1 MHDMLKPVPWA
12 MPLCI
17 LLFTSVV
24 ASPVL
29 SQTAPPAEKKAASD
43 SSEQPA
49 IIEELNTLAR
59 FENNGN
65 SVQTVRE
72 RVKIQN
78 EAGIRL
84 YGIITFNFIAGQDF
98 SIDTVEV
105 HKKDGSTV
113 KAGPANVQEV
123 TPEISRVA
131 PMYSDLHQK
140 QVTVPGLSVGDEV
153 IYQYT
158 AKQSALV
165 PNQFW
170 FQYSFSKAAVVL
182 SESVQLDI
190 PSRRKVHV
198 SFKPEY
204 KPEIKTSGERTI
216 YQWHAV
222 NEKVQEIPRN
232 ALLKERMTGTA
243 PSASIQLSTFESWNQ
258 VGSWYYG
265 LQHERSTPSAAIRAK
280 ALELTKGLDSPE
292 AKSRALYQFVSLDF
306 RYISLDFGIGRYQ
319 PHAADEVLANKYGDC
334 KDKHTLL
341 AALLEAAGITAY
353 PALIDADTAIDQEVP
368 SPAQFDHLITA
379 VPTGKNI
386 LFLDTTAEV
395 APYGMLLAPLRHKKA
410 LVITGPST
418 AEFVETPTDPPFAA
432 QEVFDLQ
439 GKVDESG
446 TLEAEVNYYIRGDSE
461 IIFKT
466 AFRRASPSKYK
477 ELVQGISYYGGFA
490 GEVSQ
495 IKVEGL
501 ESLNQGIRILYHY
514 HRPEYFDLQEQ
525 VPKKSLPLSFSHFP
539 KWEENEETLRLYA
552 SPGQLTHSC
561 RIELP
566 AGVNIQAPL
575 DIKLDREYARY
586 QASYSTQKNIVTAER
601 KISILAPEIT
611 ATHRADYGAFQKAID
626 ADESQNIV
634 LRLPPGFVAGKAGG
648 PPSPD
653 VDELMRQAEIEY
665 RERDYNAAKADFR
678 KVAERDPKRK
688 GIWTQIGLVEG
699 RLGQYQE
706 AIASYTKAIAADPF
720 DAEAH
725 VELAGMYSL
734 TKSADAIQEL
744 NKALEIDP
752 LNHRAHYLLG
762 WQYSTVLHDPANAVP
777 ELEKALSTEK
787 DYFDDEIQIRQMLTD
802 GYFKLK
808 QFDKGVESLKQAV
821 ASSPNPSTWNNAAYI
836 LAENDQALD
845 LARQYADSALKGIYE
860 RLDQLQAG
868 SIRLTDF
875 IFMAQLAMTWDTM
888 GWIHFKAGRL
898 DLAEK
903 YVRAA
908 WIISQNRESA
918 EHLGEIYEKLHNV
931 PEATRFY
938 AMSVNPAYIGRSP
951 APDKGRD
958 RLQTMVGRQRA
969 EQIIDAKRNEPSQL
983 RTIHLGNVAPAG
995 AKGAFYFIIEPGPKA
1010 VAIQLNRGDERLTE
1024 QLHKLEAR
1032 IAASVL
1038 VPENAPQKLIREG
1051 FVMCSAYSKACDLVF
1066 VNSEM
1071 PANRLDQ
1078 SSGTRQ

>member
-1 MHDMLKPVPWA
+1 MHDMQKPVSWA
-12 MPLCI
+12 IPLYI
-17 LLFTSVV
+17 LLLTCVGVLPVV
-24 ASPVL
+24 P
-29 SQTAPPAEKKAASD
+29 QTTPPAQKAATAD
-43 SSEQPA
+43 SSGQPA
-49 IIEELNTLAR
+49 IIEELNTSAR

-113 KAGPANVQEV
+113 KAGPANIQEV

-153 IYQYT
+153 FYQYT
-158 AKQSALV
+158 AKQSAFV

-170 FQYSFSKAAVVL
+170 FQYSFSKTAVVL

-190 PSRRKVHV
+190 PSGRKVHV
-198 SFKPEY
+198 SFKPDY
-204 KPEIKTSGERTI
+204 KPEVKVSGERTI

-222 NEKVQEIPRN
+222 NEKVQERPKN
-232 ALLKERMTGTA
+232 VLLKESMTGTA
-243 PSASIQLSTFESWNQ
+243 PSASIQLSTFENWSQ

-265 LQHERSTPSAAIRAK
+265 LQHERSVPSAAIRAK
-280 ALELTKGLDSPE
+280 ALELTKGLDSTE
-292 AKSRALYQFVSLDF
+292 AKSRALYQFVSLNF

-353 PALIDADTAIDQEVP
+353 PALIDTATAIDQEVP

-379 VPTGKNI
+379 VPAGKSM

-395 APYGMLLAPLRHKKA
+395 APYSMLIAPLRHKKA

-418 AEFVETPTDPPFAA
+418 AEFVETPGDPPFAA

-439 GKVDESG
+439 GKVDDSG
-446 TLEAEVNYYIRGDSE
+446 TLEAEINYYIRGDAE
-461 IIFKT
+461 IVFKT
-466 AFRRASPSKYK
+466 AFRHASPSKYK
-477 ELVQGISYYGGFA
+477 DLVQGLSYYGGFA

-501 ESLNQGIRILYHY
+501 ESLDQGIRILYHY

-539 KWEENEETLRLYA
+539 KWEEDEETLRLYPSA
-552 SPGQLTHSC
+552 GSLTHKC

-566 AGVNIQAPL
+566 AGINIQAPL
-575 DIKLDREYARY
+575 DIKLDREYAHY

-601 KISILAPEIT
+601 KTSILSPEIT

-626 ADESQNIV
+626 ADESQNMV
-634 LRLPPGFVAGKAGG
+634 LRLPPGFVAGKAGA
-648 PPSPD
+648 SSSID

-665 RERDYNAAKADFR
+665 RERDFNAANADFR

-699 RLGQYQE
+699 RLGRSQE
-706 AIASYTKAIAADPF
+706 AINSYQKAIAADPF
-720 DAEAH
+720 DAQAH
-725 VELAGMYSL
+725 AELGGMYAASKSPDAIVEL
-734 TKSADAIQEL
+734 K
-744 NKALEIDP
+744 KALEIDP

-762 WQYSTVLHDPANAVP
+762 WQYSIMLHDPANAVP
-777 ELEKALSTEK
+777 ELEKALSTE
-787 DYFDDEIQIRQMLTD
+787 DDHFNDEIQVRQMLTD
-802 GYFKLK
+802 AYFKLK
-808 QFDKGVESLKQAV
+808 KFDKGVESLKQTV
-821 ASSPNPSTWNNAAYI
+821 ESSPNPSAWNNAAYI

-845 LARQYADSALKGIYE
+845 LAQQYADSALKGIYE
-860 RLDQLQAG
+860 HLNQLQPE
-868 SIRLTDF
+868 SIRLPDF

-888 GWIHFKAGRL
+888 GWIHFKAGHL

-908 WIISQNRESA
+908 WILAQNRESA
-918 EHLGEIYEKLHNV
+918 EHLGEIYEKLHNI

-938 AMSVNPAYIGRSP
+938 AMSVTPGFIGRSP
-951 APDKGRD
+951 GPEKGRD
-958 RLQTMVGRQRA
+958 RLQKMVGRQRA
-969 EQIIDAKRNEPSQL
+969 EQIIDAKINEPSQL

-995 AKGAFYFIIEPGPKA
+995 AKGSFYFIIEPGPK
-1010 VAIQLNRGDERLTE
+1010 VLAIQLNSGDERLTD
-1024 QLHKLEAR
+1024 QLHKLEAK

-1038 VPENAPQKLIREG
+1038 FPENAPQKIIREG
-1051 FVMCSAYSKACDLVF
+1051 VVMCSAYSRACDLVF

-1071 PANRLDQ
+1071 PAGRNAFLG
-1078 SSGTRQ
+1078 GTRP

>member
-1 MHDMLKPVPWA
+1 MHDMPKPVSWA
-12 MPLCI
+12 ISLYI
-17 LLFTSVV
+17 LLLTSVV
-24 ASPVL
+24 VPLAI
-29 SQTAPPAEKKAASD
+29 SQTTPPAEKKTTVD
-43 SSEQPA
+43 SSGQPA
-49 IIEELNTLAR
+49 IIEELNTSAR

-65 SVQTVRE
+65 SLQTVRE

-113 KAGPANVQEV
+113 RTGPANIQEV
-123 TPEISRVA
+123 TPEISRAA

-153 IYQYT
+153 IFQYT
-158 AKQSALV
+158 AKASALV

-170 FQYSFSKAAVVL
+170 FQYSFAKAAIVL
-182 SESVQLDI
+182 SETVQLDI
-190 PSRRKVHV
+190 PSGRKVHV
-198 SFKPEY
+198 SFQPDY

-216 YQWHAV
+216 YQWHTA
-222 NEKVQEIPRN
+222 NEKIQEKPKN
-232 ALLKERMTGTA
+232 VVLKESITGTA
-243 PSASIQLSTFESWNQ
+243 PSASVQLSTFESWNQ
-258 VGSWYYG
+258 LGAWYYG
-265 LQHERSTPSAAIRAK
+265 LQHERSVPSAAIRAK
-280 ALELTKGLDSPE
+280 ALELTKGLESQE
-292 AKSRALYQFVSLDF
+292 AKTKALYQFVSLNF

-319 PHAADEVLANKYGDC
+319 PHAADEVFANRYGDC

-341 AALLEAAGITAY
+341 AALLEAAGISAY
-353 PALIDADTAIDQEVP
+353 PVLINIGKSIDQEVP
-368 SPAQFDHLITA
+368 SPGQFDHLITA
-379 VPTGKNI
+379 VPAGKNI

-395 APYGMLLAPLRHKKA
+395 APYGMLIAPLRHKKA
-410 LVITGPST
+410 LVITGPTT
-418 AEFVETPTDPPFAA
+418 AEFIETPSDPPFAA

-446 TLEAEVNYYIRGDSE
+446 TLEAEVNYYIRGDAE
-461 IIFKT
+461 ILFKS
-466 AFRRASPSKYK
+466 AFRQASPSKYK

-490 GEVSQ
+490 GEVSE

-501 ESLNQGIRILYHY
+501 ENLDEGIRILYHY
-514 HRPEYFDLQEQ
+514 HRPDYFDMQEE

-539 KWEENEETLRLYA
+539 KWEEDEETLRLYPSA
-552 SPGQLTHSC
+552 GLLTHKC
-561 RIELP
+561 RLELP
-566 AGVNIQAPL
+566 AGINIQAPL
-575 DIKLDREYARY
+575 DMKLDREYAVY

-601 KISILAPEIT
+601 KISIFTPEIN

-626 ADESQNIV
+626 ADEFQNVV
-634 LRLPPGFVAGKAGG
+634 LRLPPGFVARKAGG
-648 PPSPD
+648 SPSID

-665 RERDYNAAKADFR
+665 RERDYNAANADFR

-699 RLGQYQE
+699 HLGKFQE
-706 AIASYTKAIAADPF
+706 AIDSYQKAIVANPF
-720 DAEAH
+720 DAQAH
-725 VELAGMYSL
+725 AELGGMYSMN
-734 TKSADAIQEL
+734 KSSDAIMEL
-744 NKALEIDP
+744 KKALEIDP

-762 WQYSTVLHDPANAVP
+762 WQYSIMLHDPANAVP
-777 ELEKALSTEK
+777 ELEKALSTEE
-787 DYFDDEIQIRQMLTD
+787 DRFNDEIQIREMLTD
-802 GYFKLK
+802 AYFKLK
-808 QFDKGVESLKQAV
+808 QFDKGVESVKQAV
-821 ASSPNPSTWNNAAYI
+821 ASSPNPSVWNNAAYI

-845 LARQYADSALKGIYE
+845 LAQQYADSALKGIYE
-860 RLDQLQAG
+860 RLNQLQAG
-868 SIRLTDF
+868 SIRLPEF

-888 GWIHFKAGRL
+888 GWIHFKAGHL

-908 WIISQNRESA
+908 WIIAQNRESA
-918 EHLGEIYEKLHNV
+918 EHLGEVYEKLHNV

-938 AMSVNPAYIGRSP
+938 AMSVNPGYIGRSP
-951 APDKGRD
+951 GPDKGRD
-958 RLQTMVGRQRA
+958 RLQKMVGRQRA
-969 EQIIDAKRNEPSQL
+969 EAIIDAKRNEPSQL

-995 AKGAFYFIIEPGPKA
+995 AKGSFYFVIEPSSKA
-1010 VAIQLNRGDERLTE
+1010 VAIQLNSGDGRLTD
-1024 QLHKLEAR
+1024 QLHKQEGR

-1038 VPENAPQKLIREG
+1038 FPENAPQKLVREG

-1071 PANRLDQ
+1071 PTGRNAFL
-1078 SSGTRQ
+1078 SGTQP